1 MGRAKVIRF
10 PGKRRGGEAKP
21 PTDRPRRFLTEE
33 FHIGR
38 RENHTQKQFVPAAIT
53 LSLVTTSRW
62 TEPLPRPTRKGGGRI
77 HRRSPSTLRLN
88 NSNVKRKARARGRTK

>member
-1 MGRAKVIRF
+1 MGRAKIIRF

-33 FHIGR
+33 YHIGR
-38 RENHTQKQFVPAAIT
+38 REDHTQKRFVPAAMD

-62 TEPLPRPTRKGGGRI
+62 ADPMPRPSAKGGGRSR
-77 HRRSPSTLRLN
+77 RRSPSTLRLN
-88 NSNVKRKARARGRTK
+88 NSNIKRKPRARGRTK